1 MSDWI
6 QNLPE
11 VRGRILKDTPLAKIT
26 WLRVG
31 GPADVLFM
39 PADADDLAHFLKELP
54 TDIPVLTIGI
64 GSNLLVRDGGLR
76 GVVIRLGPGF
86 AKVAT
91 DGVQIRAGAA
101 ALDAMVAKRAAA
113 AGIAGLEFYRG
124 IPGTV
129 GGALMMNAGA
139 YGSETKDV
147 LVEAV
152 ALDRQGKRHVFTNSQ
167 MGFTYR
173 KNALSDGNGPD
184 GLIFIEALYEGR
196 AGDTGEITARM
207 DEIMA
212 KREASQPVK
221 ERTGGS
227 TFKNPDPATTGGL
240 GAWQLIDA
248 VGGRGRV
255 VGDAMFSELHCNFL
269 INRGKASAA
278 DLETLGENVRS
289 DVLREAGIDLH
300 WEVKRVGEIKR
311 AGEPG

>member
-6 QNLPE
+6 ADLPE
-11 VRGRILKDTPLAKIT
+11 VRGKIVPNSELSKIT

-31 GPADVLFM
+31 GPADILFM
-39 PADADDLAHFLKELP
+39 PADEEDLAQFLRELP
-54 TDIPVLTIGI
+54 EEIPVFPIGV
-64 GSNLLVRDGGLR
+64 GSNLLVRDGGIR

-91 DGVQIRAGAA
+91 DGLQVRAGAA
-101 ALDAMVAKRAAA
+101 ALDAVVAKRAAA

-124 IPGTV
+124 IPGTI

-152 ALDRQGKRHVFTNSQ
+152 ALDRQGKRHVFTNEQ

-173 KNALSDGNGPD
+173 KNALPE
-184 GLIFIEALYEGR
+184 GLIFVEALYEGT
-196 AGDTGEITARM
+196 AGDPADITARM
-207 DEIMA
+207 EEIMA

-227 TFKNPDPATTGGL
+227 TFKNPDPEQSGGR
-240 GAWQLIDA
+240 GSWQLIDE
-248 VGGRGRV
+248 VGGRGFV
-255 VGDAMFSELHCNFL
+255 HGDAMFSELHCNFL
-269 INRGKASAA
+269 INRGEATAS
-278 DLETLGENVRS
+278 DLEGLGEMMRAKVREKF
-289 DVLREAGIDLH
+289 DVDLQ
-300 WEVKRVGEIKR
+300 WEIKRVGEQ
-311 AGEPG
+311 